1 MMENKNL
8 VPLQIRVP
16 ESLVKK
22 LAELKQHGFSPSAVL
37 RDAAIAA
44 VDEKLE
50 KAKRAGL

>member
-1 MMENKNL
+1 MENRKNL

-16 ESLVKK
+16 ESLLKK

-50 KAKRAGL
+50 KAKKAGI